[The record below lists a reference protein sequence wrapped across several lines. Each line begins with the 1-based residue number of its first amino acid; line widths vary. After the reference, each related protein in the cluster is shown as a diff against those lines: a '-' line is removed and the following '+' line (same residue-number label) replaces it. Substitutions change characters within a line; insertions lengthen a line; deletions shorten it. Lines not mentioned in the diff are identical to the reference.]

1 MNLDTIARLKI
12 TLEHVTPVVLR
23 RIEVPLALRLHR
35 LHLAMQAAIGWTTD
49 HCHEIRARDAAWG
62 IPNDVLATAIRLG
75 MPKEIF
81 AEAMKSGALYGS
93 DNGLLDA
100 RRARL
105 IDLIEHAGTKTLKY
119 LYDSGGCWEH
129 TIIIEHLFE
138 PVAGVVYPRLIEAT
152 GRCPPDEI
160 SNRIGGDFDRN
171 VVDADGLAEAFARLT
186 KRWSRKPAAKRKR
199 P

>member
-35 LHLAMQAAIGWTTD
+35 LQLAMQAAIGWTTD
-49 HCHEIRARDAAWG
+49 HCYEIRARDAAWG

-105 IDLIEHAGTKTLKY
+105 IDLIEHAGTKRL
-119 LYDSGGCWEH
+119 LGAHNHHRAPIRAGSGRRLSALDRGHGALPAGWNLAG
-129 TIIIEHLFE
+129 TPN
-138 PVAGVVYPRLIEAT
+138 PVRMSSQ
-152 GRCPPDEI
+152 RCC
-160 SNRIGGDFDRN
+160 
-171 VVDADGLAEAFARLT
+171 V
-186 KRWSRKPAAKRKR
+186 SRRSI
-199 P
+199 